1 MKWPATSAAPTI
13 TIVQAIWAMQYRR
26 NLRDVNARQKRGH
39 TIRGGFMFLTMRSL
53 RLGLMLAFALGLGGA
68 QAQTIEITPDLAKII
83 DGARQ
88 EGRLQLRS
96 TTSVNGAAGRAK
108 AAPAGRK

>member
-1 MKWPATSAAPTI
+1 MKWAATRAAPTI
-13 TIVQAIWAMQYRR
+13 TIVQSIWAMQYRP
-26 NLRDVNARQKRGH
+26 NMRDVNARKSRGQ
-39 TIRGGFMFLTMRSL
+39 TMRGGFMFLTMRSL

-96 TTSVNGAAGRAK
+96 TTSVNGAADGAK
-108 AAPAGRK
+108 